1 MSEEK
6 VLFEDHGN
14 VAVIKINRPDSR
26 NALDSETVLL
36 INKYTEQAKDKK
48 YRAVVLTGAGSAFCA
63 GADLREFA
71 DPESLGTWES
81 VQDSLHNGYHV
92 GLGNFCLLYTSPS
105 PRDS

>member
-36 INKYTEQAKDKK
+36 INKCTEQAKDKK
-48 YRAVVLTGAGSAFCA
+48 YRAVVLTELAAHFVLVPIS
-63 GADLREFA
+63 E
-71 DPESLGTWES
+71 
-81 VQDSLHNGYHV
+81 N
-92 GLGNFCLLYTSPS
+92 LLIQISWGHGRVCKIRCTMVTMLVL
-105 PRDS
+105 